1 MLQSIS
7 IIFGI
12 SALFSFINY
21 KWLKMPNTIGLMVL
35 SLITIGILYL
45 FKPIYPNAFNF
56 FCQLIYD
63 VDFERLLFDGLLSFL
78 LFAGALQVKIADL
91 KKERW
96 SVLLFATIGTFV
108 STALVG
114 TLIFGAAKL
123 FNIQLPFIYALLFG
137 SLISPTDP
145 IAVLAIL
152 NKAGISKKLK
162 LKIEGESLFNDGIGV
177 VVFSG
182 ILLIAESSMLAGG
195 DIVSEISLLFFKE
208 AIGGL
213 FYGLILGLIGHLFI
227 RSIIEN
233 GHLAIILTIAI
244 VMTGYSVAQI
254 MHVSGP
260 LAMVVAGLFIG
271 NRLDTRRDIA
281 PGTVMLLNEV
291 WEVLEDVLNGI
302 LFVLIGLALHL
313 LVFDIAII
321 LLGLVGIVIVLFSRF
336 IAIKAT
342 YSLLKHEDDNMPNST
357 VKVLAWGGLRG
368 GISIAL
374 ALSLSESEYGTII
387 IIITYIVVLFSILVQ
402 GLTIEKLVKKL
413 YKM

>member
-123 FNIQLPFIYALLFG
+123 FNIQLPFIYALLF
-137 SLISPTDP
+137 
-145 IAVLAIL
+145 
-152 NKAGISKKLK
+152 
-162 LKIEGESLFNDGIGV
+162 
-177 VVFSG
+177 
-182 ILLIAESSMLAGG
+182 
-195 DIVSEISLLFFKE
+195 
-208 AIGGL
+208 
-213 FYGLILGLIGHLFI
+213 
-227 RSIIEN
+227 
-233 GHLAIILTIAI
+233 
-244 VMTGYSVAQI
+244 
-254 MHVSGP
+254 
-260 LAMVVAGLFIG
+260 
-271 NRLDTRRDIA
+271 
-281 PGTVMLLNEV
+281 
-291 WEVLEDVLNGI
+291 
-302 LFVLIGLALHL
+302 
-313 LVFDIAII
+313 
-321 LLGLVGIVIVLFSRF
+321 
-336 IAIKAT
+336 
-342 YSLLKHEDDNMPNST
+342 
-357 VKVLAWGGLRG
+357 
-368 GISIAL
+368 
-374 ALSLSESEYGTII
+374 
-387 IIITYIVVLFSILVQ
+387 
-402 GLTIEKLVKKL
+402 
-413 YKM
+413 